1 MSWLESKHCDNRT
14 PVNFGH
20 QTSAALN
27 SSLRGLH
34 KIEKNS
40 KHTKFTSQLKSGPT
54 VQPHISVKPKNELL
68 HNASNMHLSVPRAR
82 PVLANLNQ
90 IWHVASL

>member
-14 PVNFGH
+14 PVDFGH

-54 VQPHISVKPKNELL
+54 VQRLDKFWKHQSVKFDFTADLTGTGNRSEEVIK
-68 HNASNMHLSVPRAR
+68 
-82 PVLANLNQ
+82 
-90 IWHVASL
+90 

>member
-14 PVNFGH
+14 PVDFGH

-54 VQPHISVKPKNELL
+54 VQRLEKQQTYKVHFTIEKW
-68 HNASNMHLSVPRAR
+68 SNSATLR
-82 PVLANLNQ
+82 
-90 IWHVASL
+90 

>member
-14 PVNFGH
+14 PVDFGH

-54 VQPHISVKPKNELL
+54 VQRLEKQQTYKVHFTTEKW
-68 HNASNMHLSVPRAR
+68 SNSAMLR
-82 PVLANLNQ
+82 
-90 IWHVASL
+90 